1 MIKAARILGS
11 IVQAVVIGYLLF
23 FAILELMAT
32 IGGAAVF
39 RYQGF

>member
-1 MIKAARILGS
+1 MKRIARASGVL
-11 IVQAVVIGYLLF
+11 VQSVIMGYLLF
-23 FAILELMAT
+23 FAILKLMAT